1 MLVYHPL
8 YARVII
14 APCWCD
20 TFIQASSVQACM
32 KVKVVQIY
40 IKMSENNS
48 TFVLH
53 VVGVCSYIIL
63 NISNKFFLEVTV
75 SFIWSSVAV
84 KSGEIQREKK
94 ERDETRREENFKTL
108 IFIRHL
114 VV

>member
-1 MLVYHPL
+1 MLVCHPL

-14 APCWCD
+14 APCWYD
-20 TFIQASSVQACM
+20 TFMQASSVQACM
-32 KVKVVQIY
+32 KVVQIY

>member
-1 MLVYHPL
+1 MLVCHPL
-8 YARVII
+8 YTRVII
-14 APCWCD
+14 APCWYD
-20 TFIQASSVQACM
+20 TFMQASSVQACM
-32 KVKVVQIY
+32 KVVQIY

-84 KSGEIQREKK
+84 KSGEFRERRRNETKHDEKK
-94 ERDETRREENFKTL
+94 TL
-108 IFIRHL
+108 KR
-114 VV
+114 

>member
-1 MLVYHPL
+1 MLVCHPL

-14 APCWCD
+14 APCWYD
-20 TFIQASSVQACM
+20 TFMQASSVQACM
-32 KVKVVQIY
+32 KVVQIY

-84 KSGEIQREKK
+84 KSGEFRERRRNETKHDEKK
-94 ERDETRREENFKTL
+94 TL
-108 IFIRHL
+108 KR
-114 VV
+114 

>member
-1 MLVYHPL
+1 MLVCHPL

-14 APCWCD
+14 APCWYD
-20 TFIQASSVQACM
+20 TFMQASSVQACM

-84 KSGEIQREKK
+84 KSGEFRERRRNETKHDEKK
-94 ERDETRREENFKTL
+94 TL
-108 IFIRHL
+108 KR
-114 VV
+114 

>member
-1 MLVYHPL
+1 MLVCHPL
-8 YARVII
+8 YTRVII
-14 APCWCD
+14 APCWYD

-32 KVKVVQIY
+32 KVVQIY

-63 NISNKFFLEVTV
+63 NIYNKFFLEVTV

-84 KSGEIQREKK
+84 KSGEFRERRRNETKHDEKK
-94 ERDETRREENFKTL
+94 TL
-108 IFIRHL
+108 KR
-114 VV
+114 